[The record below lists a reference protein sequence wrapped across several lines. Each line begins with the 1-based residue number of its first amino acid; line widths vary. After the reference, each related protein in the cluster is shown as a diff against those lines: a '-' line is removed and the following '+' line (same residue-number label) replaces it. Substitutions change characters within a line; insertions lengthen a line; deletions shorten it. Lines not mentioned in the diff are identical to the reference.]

1 MADYETI
8 ESRDLIPR
16 SEKAQFWIK
25 QLDLAGKIEKDWR
38 QQGKEI
44 VQRYR
49 DEDRRAAQVDRSTSG
64 FSSRFNI
71 LWANTE
77 IMLPAIYGSTPIPE
91 VRRRYGDADPVG
103 RQTAEVLER
112 ALKYVIDAYDFDSRM
127 VKATQDYLLPGRG
140 VTRVRYV
147 PEFRSRR
154 QEVSLFSPMGEELEI
169 PENALEDDEG
179 YYTEEEEKYYEEV
192 VCEHVHWEDFRRGAG
207 RAWDEV
213 EWIAFRHLMTKDD
226 LIEEFGAT
234 RAEKVNMNYE
244 SDEYGDDDGD
254 AMKRGVVWEVWD
266 KVDRVVC
273 WIAPSFN
280 EEALRM
286 DEDPLGL
293 EGFFPIPEPIMSI
306 STTNSLIPVPEYN
319 MYKDQAEELDLITH
333 RINRIIG
340 GMKLRGVFDSSVPE
354 FDRLF
359 GEDDNA
365 MIPSQNGGIAL
376 QNGGMDKAIWML
388 PIGQHAQILQ
398 NLYIQRDQVKQIIF
412 EVMGIADIM
421 RGSSKASETAQAQ
434 SIKAQYGSQRM
445 SRRMKDVEKFAR
457 NLLRLKAEII
467 AEHFSPESIQAMTG
481 VQVTPEMMQ
490 LMRDEGARSFRID
503 IETNST
509 IAPEVAEDKRAL
521 NDLLQGIASSVTAI
535 TPAVQAGILPM
546 DSAKA
551 IIMAALRKFKMGRMV
566 EEALDQGEMQ
576 QQQQPQQQQQDPAE
590 QAKAMEVQAKQ
601 QNEQMRLQLEAQ
613 RIEIEKM
620 KLQMNMQLEQQKLQQ
635 EQDLETQE
643 METRLR
649 IQREKSETD
658 LEKAEIAAMNRG
670 NR

>member
-49 DEDRRAAQVDRSTSG
+49 DEDRRAAQVDRSSGG

-226 LIEEFGAT
+226 LIEEFGA

-340 GMKLRGVFDSSVPE
+340 GMKLRGIFDSSVPE

-490 LMRDEGARSFRID
+490 LMRDQGARSFRID

-546 DSAKA
+546 ESAKA
-551 IIMAALRKFKMGRMV
+551 IIMAALRKFQMGRMV

>member
-546 DSAKA
+546 ESAKA

-576 QQQQPQQQQQDPAE
+576 QQQQPQQQDPAE

-658 LEKAEIAAMNRG
+658 LEKAEIAAMNR

>member
-8 ESRDLIPR
+8 QSRDLIPR

-49 DEDRRAAQVDRSTSG
+49 DEDRRAAQVDRSSGG

-226 LIEEFGAT
+226 LIEEFGA

-340 GMKLRGVFDSSVPE
+340 GMKLRGIFDSSVPE

-490 LMRDEGARSFRID
+490 LMRDQGARSFRID

-546 DSAKA
+546 ESAKA
-551 IIMAALRKFKMGRMV
+551 IIMAALRKFQMGRMV

-658 LEKAEIAAMNRG
+658 LEKAEIAAMNR

>member
-49 DEDRRAAQVDRSTSG
+49 DEDRRAAQVDRSSGG

-226 LIEEFGAT
+226 LIEEFGA

-340 GMKLRGVFDSSVPE
+340 GMKLRGIFDSSVPE

-388 PIGQHAQILQ
+388 PIGQHTQILQ

-490 LMRDEGARSFRID
+490 LMRDQGARSFRID

-546 DSAKA
+546 ESAKA
-551 IIMAALRKFKMGRMV
+551 IIMAALRKFQMGRMV

-576 QQQQPQQQQQDPAE
+576 QQQQQQQQQDPAE

-658 LEKAEIAAMNRG
+658 LEKAEIAAMNR

>member
-49 DEDRRAAQVDRSTSG
+49 DEDRRAAQVDRSSGG

-226 LIEEFGAT
+226 LIEEFGA

-340 GMKLRGVFDSSVPE
+340 GMKLRGIFDSSVPE

-490 LMRDEGARSFRID
+490 LMRDQGARSFRID

-546 DSAKA
+546 ESAKA
-551 IIMAALRKFKMGRMV
+551 IIMAALRKFQMGRMV

-576 QQQQPQQQQQDPAE
+576 QQQQQQQQQDPAE

-658 LEKAEIAAMNRG
+658 LEKAEIAAMNR

>member
-226 LIEEFGAT
+226 LIEEFGA

-340 GMKLRGVFDSSVPE
+340 GMKLRGIFDSSVPE

-490 LMRDEGARSFRID
+490 LMRDQGARSFRID

-546 DSAKA
+546 ESAKA
-551 IIMAALRKFKMGRMV
+551 IIMAALRKFQMGRMV

>member
-154 QEVSLFSPMGEELEI
+154 QEVALFSPMGEELEI

-226 LIEEFGAT
+226 LIEEFGA

-546 DSAKA
+546 ESAKA

-576 QQQQPQQQQQDPAE
+576 QQQQPQQQDPAE

-658 LEKAEIAAMNRG
+658 LEKAEIAAMNR

>member
-49 DEDRRAAQVDRSTSG
+49 DEDRRAAQVDRSSGG

-213 EWIAFRHLMTKDD
+213 EWIAFRHVMTKDD
-226 LIEEFGAT
+226 LIEEFGA

-340 GMKLRGVFDSSVPE
+340 GMKLRGIFDSSVPE

-546 DSAKA
+546 ESAKA
-551 IIMAALRKFKMGRMV
+551 IIMAALRKFQMGRMV

>member
-49 DEDRRAAQVDRSTSG
+49 DEDRRAAQVDRSSGG

-207 RAWDEV
+207 RAWDEG

-226 LIEEFGAT
+226 LIEEFGA

-340 GMKLRGVFDSSVPE
+340 GMKLRGIFDSSVPE

-490 LMRDEGARSFRID
+490 LMRDQGARSFRID

-546 DSAKA
+546 ESAKA
-551 IIMAALRKFKMGRMV
+551 IIMAALRKFQMGRMV

-576 QQQQPQQQQQDPAE
+576 QQQQQQQQQDPAE

-658 LEKAEIAAMNRG
+658 LEKAEIAAMNR

>member
-49 DEDRRAAQVDRSTSG
+49 DEDRRAAQVDRSSGG

-226 LIEEFGAT
+226 LIEEFGA

-340 GMKLRGVFDSSVPE
+340 GMKLRGIFDSSVPE

-490 LMRDEGARSFRID
+490 LMRDQGARSFRID

-546 DSAKA
+546 ESAKA
-551 IIMAALRKFKMGRMV
+551 IIMAALRKFQMGRMV

-658 LEKAEIAAMNRG
+658 LEKAEIAAMNR

>member
-49 DEDRRAAQVDRSTSG
+49 DEDRRAAQVDRSSGG

-226 LIEEFGAT
+226 LIEEFGA

-340 GMKLRGVFDSSVPE
+340 GMKLRGIFDSSVPE

-546 DSAKA
+546 ESAKA
-551 IIMAALRKFKMGRMV
+551 IIMAALRKFQMGRMV

>member
-49 DEDRRAAQVDRSTSG
+49 DEDRRAAQVDRSSGG

-226 LIEEFGAT
+226 LIEEFGA

-340 GMKLRGVFDSSVPE
+340 GMKLRGIFDSSVPE

-421 RGSSKASETAQAQ
+421 RGASKASETAQAQ

-490 LMRDEGARSFRID
+490 LMRDQGARSFRID

-546 DSAKA
+546 ESAKA
-551 IIMAALRKFKMGRMV
+551 IIMAALRKFQMGRMV

-576 QQQQPQQQQQDPAE
+576 QQQQQQQQQDPAE

-620 KLQMNMQLEQQKLQQ
+620 KLQMNMQLEQQKLQK

-658 LEKAEIAAMNRG
+658 LEKAEIAAMNR

>member
-49 DEDRRAAQVDRSTSG
+49 DEDRRAAQVDRSSGG

-213 EWIAFRHLMTKDD
+213 EWIAFRHVMTKDD
-226 LIEEFGAT
+226 LIEEFGA

-340 GMKLRGVFDSSVPE
+340 GMKLRGIFDSSVPE

-546 DSAKA
+546 ESAKA
-551 IIMAALRKFKMGRMV
+551 IIMAALRKFQMGRMV

-658 LEKAEIAAMNRG
+658 LEKAEIAAMNR

>member
-25 QLDLAGKIEKDWR
+25 QLDLAGKIEKNWR

-49 DEDRRAAQVDRSTSG
+49 DEDRRAAQVDRSSGG

-103 RQTAEVLER
+103 RKTAEVLER
-112 ALKYVIDAYDFDSRM
+112 ALKYVIDAYDFDSRI

-154 QEVSLFSPMGEELEI
+154 QEIALFSPMGEELEI

-213 EWIAFRHLMTKDD
+213 EWIAFRHVMTKDD
-226 LIEEFGAT
+226 LIEEFGAA

-244 SDEYGDDDGD
+244 SDEYSDDDGD

-340 GMKLRGVFDSSVPE
+340 GMKLRGIFDSSVPE

-490 LMRDEGARSFRID
+490 LMRDQGARSFRID

-546 DSAKA
+546 ESAKA
-551 IIMAALRKFKMGRMV
+551 IIMAALRKFQMGRMV

-658 LEKAEIAAMNRG
+658 LEKAEIAAMNR